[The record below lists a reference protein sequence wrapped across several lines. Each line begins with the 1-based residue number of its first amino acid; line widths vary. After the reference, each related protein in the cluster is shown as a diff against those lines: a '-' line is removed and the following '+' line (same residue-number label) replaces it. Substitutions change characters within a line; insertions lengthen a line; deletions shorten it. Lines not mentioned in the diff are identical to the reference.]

1 MNKKLLFNIVAI
13 MILISIVGS
22 FLNFTTASAAPS
34 GEEKKYRAAL
44 IMEGA
49 ITDMSWNYTAHQ
61 GLLKIEKLGAEIAYI
76 ENTAIADAVDALR
89 TFAGEGYD
97 VIFCSGYTFMD
108 AVKAVAPDYPDV
120 QFFIINST
128 LVMDNVNSIRIADA
142 EQGFLMGALAAMLT
156 KTKTIGFVGGAE
168 ITPLINGSKGFVQGA
183 AYVDPDVKTI
193 VNFTGS
199 SADVDKAKELSLA
212 MVAQGV
218 DVLSPMANQAS
229 LGVMEAAEQAKIIG
243 IASGKGMDSVAPN
256 AVIVTVVKDTSIAYE
271 KAYQMF
277 IDGEVTDEILYM
289 GVNYGLIYLDE
300 YLHDVPEEVK
310 EKMDEIVESLKNN
323 EIEISID

>member
-1 MNKKLLFNIVAI
+1 MNKKLFFNIVVI
-13 MILISIVGS
+13 MILIGIVGG
-22 FLNFTTASAAPS
+22 FLNFTATSAAPA
-34 GEEKKYRAAL
+34 GEEKKYRVAL

-61 GLLKIEKLGAEIAYI
+61 GLLKIEKLGAEVAYI

-97 VIFCSGYTFMD
+97 VVFCSGYTFMD
-108 AVKAVAPDYPDV
+108 AVKAVAPDFPEV

-156 KTKTIGFVGGAE
+156 KTRTIGFVGGAE
-168 ITPLINGSKGFVQGA
+168 ITPLINGGKGFVQGA
-183 AYVDPDVKTI
+183 AYVDPEVKTI

-243 IASGKGMDSVAPN
+243 IASGRGMDSVAPN
-256 AVIVTVVKDTSIAYE
+256 AVIVTVIKDTSIAYE
-271 KAYQMF
+271 EAYKMF
-277 IDGEVTDEILYM
+277 IEGKVTDEILYM

-300 YLHDVPEEVK
+300 YLHDVPEEVQA
-310 EKMDEIVESLKNN
+310 KMDEIVESLRNN